1 MKSNWYSLKIRIS
14 KIIEM
19 RMKNS
24 PCEFYRKDSNAFD
37 AINDIQFQESANRF
51 KIDNDSE
58 EMKKNNNSRR
68 PQQLNNFE
76 IDELRD
82 NSFDHSLQAD
92 NIKSFD
98 NNEIDY
104 KIEIKKVKIN
114 GWKWPLHIFQ
124 VLTWLI
130 GAFDFLYMFGEVF
143 PYIRY
148 REMLVIFMIGFMILT
163 FVLLVLCIILT
174 WSDPTDPVVYEERLK
189 IQKELAT
196 WNSEGSNEICKMV
209 SKYKVI
215 DTRDYV
221 NSEWAFVWDICLT
234 HVQNRTKHC
243 REWNRWVSMFDH
255 HWKWLNNC
263 IGDKNYK

>member
-1 MKSNWYSLKIRIS
+1 
-14 KIIEM
+14 M

-114 GWKWPLHIFQ
+114 G
-124 VLTWLI
+124 
-130 GAFDFLYMFGEVF
+130 
-143 PYIRY
+143 
-148 REMLVIFMIGFMILT
+148 
-163 FVLLVLCIILT
+163 
-174 WSDPTDPVVYEERLK
+174 
-189 IQKELAT
+189 
-196 WNSEGSNEICKMV
+196 
-209 SKYKVI
+209 
-215 DTRDYV
+215 
-221 NSEWAFVWDICLT
+221 
-234 HVQNRTKHC
+234 
-243 REWNRWVSMFDH
+243 
-255 HWKWLNNC
+255 
-263 IGDKNYK
+263 